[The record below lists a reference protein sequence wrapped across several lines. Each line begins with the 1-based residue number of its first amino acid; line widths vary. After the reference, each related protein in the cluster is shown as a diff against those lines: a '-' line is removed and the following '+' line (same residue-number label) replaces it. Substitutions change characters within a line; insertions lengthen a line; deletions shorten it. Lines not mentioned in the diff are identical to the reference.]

1 MVFKL
6 KGNDVI
12 KEQDIEVTESLI
24 GIYGYNNSG
33 KTTILKELDK
43 VIDDIRQ
50 GKELDIKYRNH
61 ELKGKFKGFYEC
73 HIQPDWLLIYL
84 IENDI
89 LTLTLVDTG
98 SHADIFKM

>member
-43 VIDDIRQ
+43 VID
-50 GKELDIKYRNH
+50 EENIK
-61 ELKGKFKGFYEC
+61 C
-73 HIQPDWLLIYL
+73 IV
-84 IENDI
+84 NDGEYYKVA
-89 LTLTLVDTG
+89 LY
-98 SHADIFKM
+98 SY